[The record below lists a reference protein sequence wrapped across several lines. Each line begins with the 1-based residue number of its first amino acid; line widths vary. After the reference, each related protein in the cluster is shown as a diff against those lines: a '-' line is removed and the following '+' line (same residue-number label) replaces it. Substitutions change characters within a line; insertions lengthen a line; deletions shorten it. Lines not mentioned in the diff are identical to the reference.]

1 MTAKRWGDAWS
12 VGFKVRSLLSGDC
25 DGGPQGRS
33 GSVTLQDMQD
43 PEVMTEKYALPQ
55 IATERFGRYGMVG
68 SQENHV

>member
-1 MTAKRWGDAWS
+1 
-12 VGFKVRSLLSGDC
+12 
-25 DGGPQGRS
+25 
-33 GSVTLQDMQD
+33 MQD